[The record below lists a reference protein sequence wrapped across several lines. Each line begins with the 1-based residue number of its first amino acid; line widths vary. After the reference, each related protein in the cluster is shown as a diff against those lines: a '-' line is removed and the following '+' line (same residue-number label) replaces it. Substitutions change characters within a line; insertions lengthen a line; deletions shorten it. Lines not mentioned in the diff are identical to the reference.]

1 MAIGKKSPA
10 TGSEK
15 RAGVVN
21 VITGNTISRDALS
34 GHFVVV
40 KKSGAGVSAT
50 KGTSKGTKTSTS
62 AKKEEGSFVV
72 NKKKAERAEQAVLSF
87 LNKASK

>member
-1 MAIGKKSPA
+1 MAIAKKSPA

-21 VITGNTISRDALS
+21 VITGNTISRDASS
-34 GHFVVV
+34 GDFVVV
-40 KKSGAGVSAT
+40 KKSGAGASAT
-50 KGTSKGTKTSTS
+50 KSTKTSTT
-62 AKKEEGSFVV
+62 AKKEEGSFAI